1 MTDKNN
7 LRRGP
12 YLVVLSSEDREKIFS
27 SALEIL
33 EKTGIRVHDQ
43 KTLNILGQAG
53 VRIEG
58 NRAYI
63 PADLVFRALETA
75 PREIQIYTRDGQPAM
90 LLKSGNCFFGNGTDC
105 PNILDPFTGQR
116 RKFLKKDVEKA
127 GILCDALT
135 NMNFTMPTGVASD
148 VPSPIADMH
157 QFHAMMTSCPKPVI
171 FTAYTPENHRDII
184 RMAAM
189 AAGGEKELREKPF
202 VISYPQP
209 ISPLTYTTEVCEK
222 LLFCVENSVPVIC
235 TTAPMTGASAPVT
248 VEGTAALCLTECL
261 SAITIGQLARE
272 GAPMITIGI
281 PIVLNMKTAGISFD
295 APELQIMSTALLDLR
310 EYIKLPMWGMAA
322 ATDSKIPDEQAAIN
336 ATLSCTIQ
344 SLAGANLIHGI
355 GCLESGMT
363 TSFEMIAMTD
373 EIIGMLKPI
382 LSGVNTD
389 EEHLAKDVIQEAGPG
404 GEFITHQHTFD
415 HFRELWDSELI
426 DRSGYESWTAEGSK
440 TLGDRVR
447 EKVKHIIKNHKPKPM
462 DAGKI
467 KAVSDIL
474 RKREKGL

>member
-1 MTDKNN
+1 MTDKNKS
-7 LRRGP
+7 GKAP
-12 YLVVLSSEDREKIFS
+12 YLVALSPEDREKIFS

-33 EKTGIRVHDQ
+33 KKTGVRVHDQ
-43 KTLNILGQAG
+43 KTLNILGLAG
-53 VRIEG
+53 ARIEG

-63 PADLVFRALETA
+63 PADLVTRALETA
-75 PREIQIYTRDGQPAM
+75 PREIQIYTRDGQPSMRLAA
-90 LLKSGNCFFGNGTDC
+90 GNCFFGNGTDC
-105 PNILDPFTGQR
+105 PNILDPFTGKR
-116 RKFLKKDVEKA
+116 RKFLKTDVENA
-127 GILCDALT
+127 GKLCDALK

-148 VPSPIADMH
+148 APSPIADMH
-157 QFHAMMTSCPKPVI
+157 QFHGMMMNTPKPII

-184 RMAAM
+184 RMAAI

-222 LLFCVENSVPVIC
+222 LLFCAENGIPVIC

-248 VEGTAALCLTECL
+248 VEGTAVLCLAECL

-281 PIVLNMKTAGISFD
+281 PIVMNMKTAGISFD
-295 APELQIMSTALLDLR
+295 APELQLMSAALLDLR
-310 EYIKLPMWGMAA
+310 EFIKLPLWGMAA

-336 ATLSCTIQ
+336 ATLSCTFQ

-363 TSFEMIAMTD
+363 TSFELIAMTD

-382 LSGVNTD
+382 LGGVNTSP
-389 EEHLAKDVIQEAGPG
+389 EHLAMDVIQEAGPG
-404 GEFITHQHTFD
+404 GEFITHQHTYD

-426 DRSGYESWTAEGSK
+426 DRQGYESWSNKGSK
-440 TLGDRVR
+440 TLGQRIQ
-447 EKVKHIIKNHKPKPM
+447 EKVKHILETHKPEPM
-462 DAGKI
+462 DIA
-467 KAVSDIL
+467 KAKSVLEIL
-474 RKREKGL
+474 RKRESGL